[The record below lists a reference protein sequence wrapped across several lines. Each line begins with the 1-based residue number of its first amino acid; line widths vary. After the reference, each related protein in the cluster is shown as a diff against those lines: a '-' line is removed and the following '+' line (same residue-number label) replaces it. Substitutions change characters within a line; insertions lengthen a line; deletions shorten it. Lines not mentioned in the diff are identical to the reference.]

1 MTGTSAEDA
10 AGPAERRRRGATT
23 LDCAH
28 ASRPRPAHSRLITCA
43 EREREIHL
51 FLYFSFFNPF
61 FFTCH
66 SSLRAFTFCI
76 QPQR

>member
-28 ASRPRPAHSRLITCA
+28 ASRPRPAHSRLITCTGA
-43 EREREIHL
+43 GEGNSP
-51 FLYFSFFNPF
+51 FSFLF
-61 FFTCH
+61 FFH
-66 SSLRAFTFCI
+66 LSFAFTSFHLLHPATAI
-76 QPQR
+76 S

>member
-28 ASRPRPAHSRLITCA
+28 ASRPRPAHSRLITCT
-43 EREREIHL
+43 ERERGIHL
-51 FLYFSFFNPF
+51 FLFFS

-66 SSLRAFTFCI
+66 SPLRAFTFCI